1 MTSTLLGA
9 SLVAY
14 FAASVLYLANLHIK
28 KRPFAAY
35 GTAAAVIGFSFQ
47 TLRLVI
53 QVMARATPFA
63 NASEAIFFL
72 SWAIA
77 AIYLVILIRFRLTAV
92 GALVMPLAL
101 VALAMVYRF
110 PAAPGE
116 PLAGDTW
123 IRVHIIAIVASFA
136 LFVQAFCCAVF
147 YLVQNKLLKSKN
159 LKGMFRRLP
168 PLETIDSLAYHLAAV
183 GFPMLTLGIVTGIV
197 GVELSSIRAAHN
209 SDIKLAASGTTW
221 AVYAVY
227 LMAHGSIGW
236 RGKRANTILIIGA
249 ALIALTAA
257 LHRFM

>member
-14 FAASVLYLANLHIK
+14 FIASVLYLANLHIK

-35 GTAAAVIGFSFQ
+35 GTAAAVIGFSLQ
-47 TLRLVI
+47 TLRLVM
-53 QVMARATPFA
+53 QVMDRVTPFA

-77 AIYLVILIRFRLTAV
+77 AIYLVIIIWFRLMAV
-92 GALVMPLAL
+92 GALAMPLAL
-101 VALAMVYRF
+101 ITLALVYRF
-110 PAAPGE
+110 PAVGE
-116 PLAGDTW
+116 PLSGDAW
-123 IRVHIIAIVASFA
+123 INVHIVAIITSFA
-136 LFVQAFCCAVF
+136 IFVQAFCCAVF
-147 YLVQNKLLKSKN
+147 YLVQNKLLKSKKF
-159 LKGMFRRLP
+159 KGMFRKLP

-197 GVELSSIRAAHN
+197 GVELSSIRAAHD
-209 SDIKLAASGTTW
+209 SDIKLTASGITW

-227 LMAHGSIGW
+227 LMAHGSIGL
-236 RGKRANTILIIGA
+236 RGKRANAILIIGA